1 MPTINTISMQSLPES
16 SQIFGFCY
24 HVWYIFYRKLGTI
37 LYMPFQF
44 WYLKCQFRHFKKAS
58 TILIRN
64 GNIKVFL
71 MYQAD
76 KSQKILAFANLKVL
90 GMKASKGLAGFLFD
104 APPFGQ
110 SRYYATHSTGY
121 VSTSLS
127 TLADRPH
134 VFTFLYSFF
143 SSGPSILLTTVPS

>member
-1 MPTINTISMQSLPES
+1 MQSLPDSRVSRSEHFS
-16 SQIFGFCY
+16 TIYSHNLDSVAMYGTY
-24 HVWYIFYRKLGTI
+24 FYRKLGTI

-58 TILIRN
+58 TILIGS
-64 GNIKVFL
+64 GNIMVFL

-90 GMKASKGLAGFLFD
+90 GMKGSKGLAGFLFD

-110 SRYYATHSTGY
+110 SRYYATHSTG
-121 VSTSLS
+121 
-127 TLADRPH
+127 
-134 VFTFLYSFF
+134 
-143 SSGPSILLTTVPS
+143 